1 MNFSLGS
8 LITINNVHGVPYINV
23 GDAASGANSTNTNI
37 IKLFN
42 ARRDASTVNGTNLG
56 TQIGMAKVYWYG
68 VSDAS
73 YTGTPLQWD
82 LYLYDIQTF
91 TSLTVGTAHNG
102 TNVPDGSLVRG
113 LSSGA
118 TGFVSGRN
126 STRLDLSQTSGEFL
140 EGEQIIINDDV
151 ALKDGIKDIVVHN
164 TEDIKSVFQD
174 TATISGVSGQGTF
187 LADTV
192 LYPRALPNF
201 GATDTLQIT
210 GTTGKVAGRFFNKKT
225 DSKQEQ
231 SLDIKILMQFP
242 NLT

>member
-1 MNFSLGS
+1 M
-8 LITINNVHGVPYINV
+8 
-23 GDAASGANSTNTNI
+23 
-37 IKLFN
+37 
-42 ARRDASTVNGTNLG
+42 AR
-56 TQIGMAKVYWYG
+56 VYWYG

-73 YTGTPLQWD
+73 YTGDSTQWD

-174 TATISGVSGQGTF
+174 VAATISGVSGQGTF

-192 LYPRALPNF
+192 LYQEHF
-201 GATDTLQIT
+201 QTLVQQILF
-210 GTTGKVAGRFFNKKT
+210 KSQELQVKLRVDSSIRRL

-231 SLDIKILMQFP
+231 SLDIKILMQSP